1 MEGDLT
7 KYHKEVRMKTTK
19 WPRRLSLVIF
29 AICLLTLNLTLQ
41 AEAGQGKIQVKA
53 AVSPANSNWYGA
65 AVSLHQLI
73 NEKSRL
79 DITSSSAAGPLAITA
94 MVAQGLADLGI
105 HGVNS
110 SMAHA
115 YNGWQDFK
123 GKPNTKIRNLIRINQ
138 IYIAML
144 TTPKTGIKS
153 AADLKGKRVA
163 WYTASAT
170 AEAEG
175 WLRVHGLDPDKD
187 IIKVP
192 TTDPGTAH
200 NMLAQGLLD
209 VIFGMI
215 SPSPVTLDLQQQ
227 AGELVYLPISADLV
241 KKAKQN
247 YPQTMAGITFGTY
260 PPTLF
265 PPLKIKNP
273 INTMSIPIGV
283 VSVSSFN
290 EEAIYLYTKTMLE
303 NAPAVKSLNPL
314 FNTFSFEQAASTDF
328 DVPYHEGAIR
338 ALKEKGLWTAAQE
351 EFQKSVMK

>member
-1 MEGDLT
+1 
-7 KYHKEVRMKTTK
+7 MKMGK
-19 WPRRLSLVIF
+19 GVHHLVLVIF
-29 AICLLTLNLTLQ
+29 VIGLLTVNFAPET
-41 AEAGQGKIQVKA
+41 EAAQGKIQVKA

-65 AVSLHQLI
+65 AVALHQLI

-94 MVAQGLADLGI
+94 MVAQGLADIGI

-123 GKPNTKIRNLIRINQ
+123 GKPNTKVRNLIRINQ

-187 IIKVP
+187 IVKVP

-227 AGELVYLPISADLV
+227 AGELVYLPISADLI

-247 YPQTMAGITFGTY
+247 YPQFMAGITFGTY

-265 PPLKIKNP
+265 PPLKIKKP
-273 INTMSIPIGV
+273 IDTMSIPIGV
-283 VSVSSFN
+283 VSLSSFN

-303 NAPAVKSLNPL
+303 NAPAIKSLNPL
-314 FNTFSFEQAASTDF
+314 FNTFNFDQAAPTDF

-338 ALKEKGLWTAAQE
+338 AFKEKGLWTDSQE
-351 EFQKSVMK
+351 KFQKSVLK